1 MKYAICA
8 TLLLSLS
15 GCLTM
20 SGEYTVTAQDASGA
34 PLTRLGTFT
43 AEGHNIYP
51 IRNAFCLNAP
61 GRRSSFAMPG
71 PARNCAAKA
80 LITAVKPQRISMSV
94 SDSRPGRGREWLRQY
109 FQYPCLQHGLC

>member
-1 MKYAICA
+1 MKPQKQRSVFKGSAFNAIGTSPVKYAICA

-20 SGEYTVTAQDASGA
+20 SGEYTVTAHDASGA
-34 PLTRLGTFT
+34 QITRLGTFT

-61 GRRSSFAMPG
+61 GATVIIRDARTGEELRSE
-71 PARNCAAKA
+71 A
-80 LITAVKPQRISMSV
+80 LITAVKPQKKGF
-94 SDSRPGRGREWLRQY
+94 P
-109 FQYPCLQHGLC
+109 

>member
-20 SGEYTVTAQDASGA
+20 SGEYTVTAHDASGA
-34 PLTRLGTFT
+34 QIKKLGTFV

-51 IRNAFCLNAP
+51 VRNAFCLNAP
-61 GRRSSFAMPG
+61 GATVIIRDNKTG
-71 PARNCAAKA
+71 EE
-80 LITAVKPQRISMSV
+80 L
-94 SDSRPGRGREWLRQY
+94 RGESPYHCR
-109 FQYPCLQHGLC
+109 

>member
-1 MKYAICA
+1 MKPQKNRLLFEGSSLNTIGTSPVKYAICA
-8 TLLLSLS
+8 TLLLLLS

-34 PLTRLGTFT
+34 PLTKLGTFT

-61 GRRSSFAMPG
+61 GATVIIRDARTGEELSSESPYHC
-71 PARNCAAKA
+71 R
-80 LITAVKPQRISMSV
+80 
-94 SDSRPGRGREWLRQY
+94 
-109 FQYPCLQHGLC
+109 

>member
-61 GRRSSFAMPG
+61 GATVIKREARTAQAQRSESPYQC
-71 PARNCAAKA
+71 RK
-80 LITAVKPQRISMSV
+80 
-94 SDSRPGRGREWLRQY
+94 
-109 FQYPCLQHGLC
+109 